1 VQNLLTPGRLAAYI
15 DTVGSSDLVK
25 GTVMDGFAQLLLR
38 VGAASPRPQGPGE
51 MSGGPDGLSAFLA
64 ELKRRRVYQVAGVYA
79 AAAFVAAQAAELFLP
94 RLGLPD
100 WTVTLVVV
108 LAVAGFPV
116 ALILGW
122 AFDITPAGVTRTE
135 SASDAQP
142 AALPAKWR
150 IAGGTATAVL
160 VLAGGGWWLS
170 GIAFAPSP
178 SIQSLAILPL
188 ENLSGDPEQDYFVAG
203 MHDGLISELGRI
215 GALRVISR
223 QTMMR
228 YRNSDKTVP
237 EIARELNVAGVIEA
251 SVLRSNGE
259 VQLGVRLIRAL
270 PEEQNLWAETY
281 TRELPDVRTMH
292 AEVARALAHHIGVP
306 LRPVEAERL
315 DRSRRVNPETYEAY
329 LRGMFHVNRGTREDL
344 RLGMAYFREA
354 VEKDPGDPLAYAG
367 MALGYITI
375 AHGPEPPAEALS
387 LARAAAERAVRLD
400 ETLAEAHAALGFIKG
415 YYDWEWEA
423 AQRAIDH
430 ALDMDPNL
438 AIAHYHQSWFD
449 VLFDR
454 MDEAIAAHKRA
465 QELDPLVPMHTAWL
479 GEIYR
484 MVGRYDEAI
493 AEAERAIDF
502 APASPLGYVALG
514 RVYTDQGRHAEA
526 IAAHTRAGEL
536 APTWRWAVVRGYVK
550 AGRTDDARRLLAE
563 LEAEPV
569 TPWNASWRAVAH
581 ANLGNLDEAFRW
593 LNYERPHAWLPWIRV
608 LDWFGPLQDD
618 PRFLTLLRRMN
629 LPP

>member
-1 VQNLLTPGRLAAYI
+1 M
-15 DTVGSSDLVK
+15 SS
-25 GTVMDGFAQLLLR
+25 
-38 VGAASPRPQGPGE
+38 
-51 MSGGPDGLSAFLA
+51 GPDGLSAFLA

-79 AAAFVAAQAAELFLP
+79 AAAFVAAQAAEIFLP

-122 AFDITPAGVTRTE
+122 AFDITPAGVRRTE

-142 AALPAKWR
+142 AALPAEWR
-150 IAGGTATAVL
+150 VAGGTAAAIL

-178 SIQSLAILPL
+178 PIQSLAVLPL

-281 TRELPDVRTMH
+281 TRQLPDVRTMH
-292 AEVARALAHHIGVP
+292 AEVARALAHRIGVP

-315 DRSRRVNPETYEAY
+315 GRSRRVNPETYESY

-344 RLGMAYFREA
+344 RLGMAHFREA

-375 AHGPEPPAEALS
+375 AHGPDPPAEALS

-400 ETLAEAHAALGFIKG
+400 ESLAEAHAALGFIKG

-423 AQRAIDH
+423 AQRAIDR

-449 VLFDR
+449 VLFGR

-514 RVYTDQGRHAEA
+514 RVHTDQGQHAEA
-526 IAAHTRAGEL
+526 IAAHARAGEL
-536 APTWRWAVVRGYVK
+536 APSWRWAVVRGYVK
-550 AGRTDDARRLLAE
+550 AGRADDARRLLSD

-569 TPWNASWRAVAH
+569 TPWNAWWRAVAH
-581 ANLGNLDEAFRW
+581 ANLGNLDEAFHW
-593 LNYERPHAWLPWIRV
+593 LNYERPHAWLPWTRV
-608 LDWFGPLQDD
+608 LDWFGPIQDD
-618 PRFLTLLRRMN
+618 PRFLALLLRMN
-629 LPP
+629 LPPP

>member
-1 VQNLLTPGRLAAYI
+1 MSSVPTRLA
-15 DTVGSSDLVK
+15 
-25 GTVMDGFAQLLLR
+25 
-38 VGAASPRPQGPGE
+38 
-51 MSGGPDGLSAFLA
+51 AFLA
-64 ELKRRRVYQVAGVYA
+64 ELKRRRVYQVAAVYA
-79 AAAFVAAQAAELFLP
+79 AGAFVAAQAADIFFP

-108 LAVAGFPV
+108 VAVAGFPV

-122 AFDITPAGVTRTE
+122 AFDITPSGVRRTE
-135 SASDAQP
+135 PAPEATSPVQP
-142 AALPAKWR
+142 AHWR
-150 IAGGTATAVL
+150 VAGGTAAAVL
-160 VLAGGGWWLS
+160 VLVGGGWWLS
-170 GIAFAPSP
+170 SLAFAPAP
-178 SIQSLAILPL
+178 AIQSLAVLPP

-237 EIARELNVAGVIEA
+237 EIARELNVAGVVEA
-251 SVLRSNGE
+251 SVLRTNGE

-281 TRELPDVRTMH
+281 ARELPDVRTMH
-292 AEVARALAHHIGVP
+292 AEVARALAQRIGVP

-315 DRSRRVNPETYEAY
+315 GRSRRVNPEVYEAY
-329 LRGMFHVNRGTREDL
+329 LRGMFHVHRGTPEDL

-375 AHGPEPPAEALS
+375 AHGPDPPAEALS

-423 AQRAIDH
+423 AQRAIDR

-449 VLFDR
+449 VLFGR

-493 AEAERAIDF
+493 AEAERAIGF
-502 APASPLGYVALG
+502 APASALGYVALA
-514 RVYTDQGRHAEA
+514 RVYTDEGRHAEA

-536 APTWRWAVVRGYVK
+536 ALAWRWAAARGYVK
-550 AGRTDDARRLLAE
+550 AGRVDDARRLLAE

-569 TPWNASWRAVAH
+569 TPWIAWWRAVAY
-581 ANLGNLDEAFRW
+581 ANLGSLDEAFHW

-618 PRFLTLLRRMN
+618 PRFLALLRRMN
-629 LPP
+629 LPPP